1 MAWLRV
7 NYCANSNRCS
17 DDSVFSQDLIDL
29 AMLNLPKIQ
38 MQEAI
43 EKSESA
49 YGDTVRRDLK
59 KAIQQLSERQ
69 GLLDDCMSALKINE
83 IPKALLWSKIRM
95 LGKI

>member
-1 MAWLRV
+1 MKYSPVL
-7 NYCANSNRCS
+7 
-17 DDSVFSQDLIDL
+17 
-29 AMLNLPKIQ
+29 LNLSKIQ

-43 EKSESA
+43 EKAESA

-59 KAIQQLSERQ
+59 KAIQHLSECKGR
-69 GLLDDCMSALKINE
+69 LDDCMSALKINE